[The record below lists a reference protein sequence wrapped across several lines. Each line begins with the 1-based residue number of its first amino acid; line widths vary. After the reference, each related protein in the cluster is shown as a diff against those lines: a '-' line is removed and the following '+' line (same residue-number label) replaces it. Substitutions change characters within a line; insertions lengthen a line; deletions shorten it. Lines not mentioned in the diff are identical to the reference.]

1 MRTNREHINICA
13 VNRGCGANE
22 NQRWMRTMFA
32 RRGNES
38 SAKILR
44 LKAADWRR
52 GEVLRVTPRRRWD
65 ADPSAKSMVIR
76 RRDYGELA
84 LAPMAWGLTPE
95 WSRDAENRPL
105 INVRAETI
113 AEHIEWRRLLNS
125 RRCLVPT
132 DQFFEWKRIGGIKTK
147 EYAFKLK
154 SRRPM
159 MIAALWGKS
168 PSGGDRFAYISCPAN
183 RLVGLIHDRM
193 PVVLGESAIS
203 TWLNPDAPLET
214 LLALLRPLDHSL
226 LELQSAAEPKPK
238 PEQPS
243 LFASRAA

>member
-1 MRTNREHINICA
+1 
-13 VNRGCGANE
+13 
-22 NQRWMRTMFA
+22 MFA
-32 RRGNES
+32 RRQNES

-52 GEVLRVTPRRRWD
+52 GEVLRITPRRRWD
-65 ADPSAKSMVIR
+65 ANPSARCMIIR

-84 LAPMAWGLTPE
+84 LTAMRWGLAPTWE
-95 WSRDAENRPL
+95 HDVEARPL
-105 INVRAETI
+105 INVRAETV

-132 DQFFEWKRIGGIKTK
+132 DQFFEWKRVGGAKTK
-147 EYAFKLK
+147 EYAFKLR

-159 MIAALWGKS
+159 MIAALWSKS
-168 PSGGDRFAYISCPAN
+168 PSPSGASGDCFAYISCRAN

-193 PVVLGESAIS
+193 PVILDEGEIS